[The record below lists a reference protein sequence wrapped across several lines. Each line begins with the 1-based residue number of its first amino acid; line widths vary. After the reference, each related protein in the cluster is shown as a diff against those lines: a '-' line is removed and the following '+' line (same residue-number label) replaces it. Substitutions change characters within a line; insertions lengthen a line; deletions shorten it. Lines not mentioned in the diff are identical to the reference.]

1 MAKTLEE
8 SILESEVRLE
18 NYKSKRKHYDE
29 KVKNEESILDNLK
42 KEKQLEKWSVVK
54 QSFSSDEDL
63 DLFIKAIES
72 KDMEAIKKL
81 LS

>member
-18 NYKSKRKHYDE
+18 NYKSKRKHYDD
-29 KVKNEESILDNLK
+29 KIKNEESILDNLK